1 MKSLVEFLAEAKI
14 KADGMVY
21 HKRCGRGGQAPI
33 LKYIFDLQKEA
44 CKEQGIKFDDNNP
57 WDQED
62 IIVRGDDYLQWL
74 NGIVVFV
81 LGQVHFPAAFSAT
94 REDTDITV
102 RADGGDDG
110 ESDYFNNACIS
121 LLDNQYQGINAIV
134 VNKKQNLILYFD
146 NASVGI
152 LKTNDKKID
161 FKDLKSVDLEE
172 VPEDELKTCG
182 DYFKFA
188 LNKNGITKFDK
199 ILNDSS
205 TEIYIAE
212 RDY

>member
-14 KADGMVY
+14 KADGMIY
-21 HKRCGRGGQAPI
+21 HKRTGSGGKAPI
-33 LKYIFDLQKEA
+33 VKYIFGLQKEA
-44 CKEQGIKFDDNNP
+44 CKEQGIKFDENDP

-74 NGIVVFV
+74 NSIVVFV
-81 LGQVHFPAAFSAT
+81 LGQVYFLVAFSAT
-94 REDTDITV
+94 REDTELTI
-102 RADGGDDG
+102 RADGGVNAG
-110 ESDYFNNACIS
+110 FDYFNNACIS
-121 LLDNQYQGINAIV
+121 LLDEQWNGMNAIV

-146 NASVGI
+146 NSAVGI

-161 FKDLKSVDLEE
+161 FKDLKSVDFEE
-172 VPEDELKTCG
+172 VSDGELKTCG

>member
-14 KADGMVY
+14 KADGMIY
-21 HKRCGRGGQAPI
+21 HKRTGQGGQAPI

-44 CKEQGIKFDDNNP
+44 CKEQGIKFNDDDP

-62 IIVRGDDYLQWL
+62 IIVRGDNYLQWL
-74 NGIVVFV
+74 NSIVVFV
-81 LGQVHFPAAFSAT
+81 LGQAYFPVAFSAT
-94 REDTDITV
+94 REDTGLTI
-102 RADGGDDG
+102 RADGGVKYG
-110 ESDYFNNACIS
+110 YDYFNNACTGLFDEQWS
-121 LLDNQYQGINAIV
+121 GLNAIV

-146 NASVGI
+146 NAAVCI
-152 LKTNDKKID
+152 LKTDVDKVSIE
-161 FKDLKSVDLEE
+161 DLKSVDLDK
-172 VPEDELKTCG
+172 VSDDELKTCG
-182 DYFKFA
+182 DYFKFV

-205 TEIYIAE
+205 TEIYISE